1 MITISLCMIV
11 KNEEEILPRCLASV
25 KGLVDEIVVVD
36 TGSSDRTID
45 IARSLGAVVYEYKW
59 QDDFSAARNYAFAQG
74 TSDYLFWL
82 DADDVLEEDDAS
94 KLMSLKNSITP
105 DYDSIT
111 MDYILSISENGQ
123 PLNRLKRNRLVRR
136 DRMFQW
142 IGYVHEYL
150 AVSGRIFHSDIAVT
164 HKKVRAYSDRN
175 LQLYLR
181 KRERGFPFSERDQY
195 YFGNELL
202 DNGRVSEAAEQYE
215 LFLALE
221 QGWIEDKIA
230 ACHKLADCY
239 GQLEQPEQ
247 QKFSLLR
254 SLNYDAPRADFCCKL
269 GNIFLEQ
276 MMYGTAIYWFRQATL
291 MEPPSDAMNLVD
303 LSYWTWL
310 PHLQLCVSYDR
321 LGEHAKAKYHHEWC
335 KVHYPNHPSIIY
347 NEAYFAELVDNPG

>member
-269 GNIFLEQ
+269 GNIF
-276 MMYGTAIYWFRQATL
+276 
-291 MEPPSDAMNLVD
+291 
-303 LSYWTWL
+303 
-310 PHLQLCVSYDR
+310 
-321 LGEHAKAKYHHEWC
+321 
-335 KVHYPNHPSIIY
+335 
-347 NEAYFAELVDNPG
+347 

>member
-11 KNEEEILPRCLASV
+11 KNEEEALPRCLKSV
-25 KGLVDEIVVVD
+25 EGLVDEIVVVD
-36 TGSSDRTID
+36 TGSTDRTID

-82 DADDVLEEDDAS
+82 DADDVLEEADAN
-94 KLMSLKNSITP
+94 KLKSLKNSMTL

-111 MDYILSISENGQ
+111 MDYILSLSENGQ
-123 PLNRLKRNRLVRR
+123 PLHRLKRNRLVRR
-136 DRMFQW
+136 DRKFQW
-142 IGYVHEYL
+142 IGFVHEYL
-150 AVSGRIFHSDIAVT
+150 AVSGRVFHSDIAVT
-164 HKKVRAYSDRN
+164 HKKNRAYSDRN
-175 LQLYLR
+175 LQLYLDQ
-181 KRERGFPFSERDQY
+181 RERGMTFSERDQY

-221 QGWIEDKIA
+221 QGWVEDKIA

-239 GQLEQPEQ
+239 GRLEQPEE
-247 QKFSLLR
+247 QKLALLR
-254 SLNYDAPRADFCCKL
+254 SLNYDAPRADFCCKF
-269 GNIFLEQ
+269 GNFFIEQ
-276 MMYGTAIYWFRQATL
+276 EMYETAIYWFRQATL
-291 MEPPSDAMNLVD
+291 MELPRDALNLVD

-321 LGEHAKAKYHHEWC
+321 LGKHAKAKYHHEWC

-347 NEAYFAELVDNPG
+347 NEAYFAELADKPG